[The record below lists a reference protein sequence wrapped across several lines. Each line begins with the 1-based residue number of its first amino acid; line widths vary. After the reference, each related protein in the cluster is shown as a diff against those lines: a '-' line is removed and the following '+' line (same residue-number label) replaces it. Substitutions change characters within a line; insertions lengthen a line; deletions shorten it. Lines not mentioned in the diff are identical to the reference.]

1 MQKRNELVTFVRG
14 NKTTN
19 KVRVI
24 YYTDEYLS
32 FYNNADET
40 IKNKIAYLKEILIS
54 EKVIKSKYAKKL
66 VDTDFYELRILLN
79 NQYRVIFFTI
89 DSEDLNQSTE
99 LLFIN
104 AFVKKSTKDY
114 QKQIRKAHKILEQ
127 WTEES

>member
-1 MQKRNELVTFVRG
+1 MQKRNELVTFVRDK
-14 NKTTN
+14 KTTN

-32 FYNNADET
+32 FYNNVDET
-40 IKNKIAYLKEILIS
+40 IKSKIAYLKEILIS

-66 VDTDFYELRILLN
+66 VDTDFYELRLLLN

-89 DSEDLNQSTE
+89 DSEDLNQATE

-114 QKQIRKAHKILEQ
+114 QKQIKKAHKILEQ

>member
-1 MQKRNELVTFVRG
+1 MRI
-14 NKTTN
+14 
-19 KVRVI
+19 I
-24 YYTDEYLS
+24 YYTDEYLD

-89 DSEDLNQSTE
+89 DSEDLNQATE

-114 QKQIRKAHKILEQ
+114 KKQVREVLKILEK
-127 WTEES
+127 WTEEN

>member
-1 MQKRNELVTFVRG
+1 MRI
-14 NKTTN
+14 
-19 KVRVI
+19 I
-24 YYTDEYLS
+24 YHTEEYLD
-32 FYNNADET
+32 FYNNADEA

-89 DSEDLNQSTE
+89 DSEDLNQATE

-114 QKQIRKAHKILEQ
+114 KKQVKKALKILEQ
-127 WTEES
+127 WTEGN